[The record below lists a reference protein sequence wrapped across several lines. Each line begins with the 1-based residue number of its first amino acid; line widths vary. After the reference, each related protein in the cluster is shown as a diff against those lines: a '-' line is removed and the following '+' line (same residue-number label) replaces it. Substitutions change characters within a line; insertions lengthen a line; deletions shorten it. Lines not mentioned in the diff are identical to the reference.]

1 MAQSTHSHGSH
12 GHGQGHGGHEG
23 GHGSLK
29 SYVIGFLLSIVL
41 TIIPLVVVMNDMMS
55 KNGTIVLIL
64 ILAVLQFVV
73 QLWFFMHLK
82 EGENAK
88 WNIAALLFAV
98 LILVVV
104 VAGSIWIMTYNTVA
118 H

>member
-1 MAQSTHSHGSH
+1 MGQPTH
-12 GHGQGHGGHEG
+12 GHGGHEG

-29 SYVIGFLLSIVL
+29 SYVIGFILSIVL

-55 KNGTIVLIL
+55 KTGTITLIL
-64 ILAVLQFVV
+64 IMAVLQFVV

-88 WNIAALLFAV
+88 WNISALLFAA
-98 LILVVV
+98 LILILV
-104 VAGSIWIMTYNTVA
+104 VAGSIWIMEYNMVA